1 MNPPQEPQTSETL
14 VHAVE
19 SLRRSDRPLTGRE
32 ILKAIPSSS
41 RVDSG
46 VLERLL
52 GQDPSVVP
60 WPPRTPSAPGRYW
73 TRRPEEVVD
82 SLLPDLF
89 VDAALTVNDLQK
101 KLRRPLAG
109 FSTVQRQEL
118 VERRVTG
125 LVDAGKLYVHP
136 PPGRTRPKY
145 GRKPPAAEGY
155 VGKLRKEVDALAAK
169 LQAYGITREQILEA
183 LRGEVPAG
191 GLPQRIAEYLK
202 SRPGGIGVG
211 QLREELGI
219 PPADKASFDAA
230 VLWLY
235 RQHRVYLDQH
245 DYPLGLDDEGRNQL
259 VSDGSGKYFVV
270 IGLRDADAESLP

>member
-1 MNPPQEPQTSETL
+1 MNPPLEPQTPETL

-19 SLRRSDRPLTGRE
+19 ALRRSDRPLTGRE

-41 RVDSG
+41 RVDAG
-46 VLERLL
+46 TLERLL
-52 GQDPSVVP
+52 GQDRGVIP
-60 WPPRTPSAPGRYW
+60 WPARTPSAPARYW
-73 TRRPEEVVD
+73 TRKPEHVVD
-82 SLLPDLF
+82 SLLPDLLT
-89 VDAALTVNDLQK
+89 DTALTVNDLQK

-109 FSTVQRQEL
+109 FSTAQRQEL
-118 VERRVTG
+118 VERRVTVM
-125 LVDAGKLYVHP
+125 LELNKLYVHP

-145 GRKPPAAEGY
+145 GRKPPAAGAY
-155 VGKLRKEVDALAAK
+155 VVKLRKELDALAAK
-169 LQAYGITREQILEA
+169 LQTYGISREQILEA
-183 LRGEVPAG
+183 LRGEIPAG

-230 VLWLY
+230 VLGLY
-235 RQHRVYLDQH
+235 RQRRVYLDQH
-245 DYPLGLDDEGRNQL
+245 DYPLGLNEEARNQL

-270 IGLRDADAESLP
+270 IGLRDTDAESLP